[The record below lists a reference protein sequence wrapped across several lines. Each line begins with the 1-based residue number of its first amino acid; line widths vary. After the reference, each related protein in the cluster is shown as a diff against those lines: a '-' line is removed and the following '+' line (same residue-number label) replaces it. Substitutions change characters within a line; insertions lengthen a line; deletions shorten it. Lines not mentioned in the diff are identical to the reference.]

1 MGFGKRD
8 EHQRLKE
15 THRGAGVGKVGPAG
29 VTPVVAIPVPISIPI
44 VAIPIVAIPIVAIS
58 MAVIPMV
65 GHRVQVIGGVGGGLH
80 RRYLLGSPRHE
91 PLQPDVQ
98 QLGGGMVIGY
108 AGGRWRWG
116 GCGGMR
122 WGGRC
127 SICSILSIDIVYS
140 AYPAY
145 LFRVSFVYRIS
156 LTFLARST
164 SLPVPEI
171 IMYFH
176 TVPYSLLSES
186 EMLIFAPDLRVSW
199 VM

>member
-29 VTPVVAIPVPISIPI
+29 VTPVVAIPIPISIPI
-44 VAIPIVAIPIVAIS
+44 VAIPIVAIPIVAIPMVAIS

-116 GCGGMR
+116 G
-122 WGGRC
+122 RC
-127 SICSILSIDIVYS
+127 SKCSILSIDIVYS
-140 AYPAY
+140 AA
-145 LFRVSFVYRIS
+145 IS
-156 LTFLARST
+156 RS
-164 SLPVPEI
+164 SSVVPK
-171 IMYFH
+171 Y
-176 TVPYSLLSES
+176 
-186 EMLIFAPDLRVSW
+186 
-199 VM
+199 